1 MSPVF
6 RDRRSQTHDP
16 IRMVLDDDTVDR
28 LKAAAVEY
36 GMEVEELMVA
46 LLQSAALRIPDLLGD
61 PRDTRRF
68 R

>member
-6 RDRRSQTHDP
+6 RDRRTPASDP

-28 LKAAAVEY
+28 LRIAAIRY

-46 LLQSAALRIPDLLGD
+46 LLQVAAERVTDLLGD
-61 PRDTRRF
+61 PPSRGLR
-68 R
+68 

>member
-6 RDRRSQTHDP
+6 RDRRPPASDP

-28 LKAAAVEY
+28 LRVAAVHY

-46 LLQSAALRIPDLLGD
+46 LLQLATERVAELLGEP
-61 PRDTRRF
+61 PRGLR
-68 R
+68 

>member
-6 RDRRSQTHDP
+6 RDRRPQTHDP

-46 LLQSAALRIPDLLGD
+46 LLQSAALRIPELLGD

>member
-6 RDRRSQTHDP
+6 RGRSHTHDP

-28 LKAAAVEY
+28 LKAAAVDY

-46 LLQSAALRIPDLLGD
+46 LLQSAALRIPDLLGS
-61 PRDTRRF
+61 PRDTNRF